1 MIGVARQIIA
11 LNDPDRDV
19 EKNRNRVHTASS
31 DRNNKRDTSHDR
43 EPSAPVSI
51 AAAAGIQGAPHWDGL
66 PLDRSKR
73 HVFVVKG
80 TSPEQNTKQPALQV

>member
-19 EKNRNRVHTASS
+19 ENNRNRVQTASS
-31 DRNNKRDTSHDR
+31 DRNKRDTSHDR
-43 EPSAPVSI
+43 EPSAPVPI
-51 AAAAGIQGAPHWDGL
+51 AASAGIQGAPYGDGL
-66 PLDRSKR
+66 PLDRSKC

-80 TSPEQNTKQPALQV
+80 TSPEQNAKQPALQV